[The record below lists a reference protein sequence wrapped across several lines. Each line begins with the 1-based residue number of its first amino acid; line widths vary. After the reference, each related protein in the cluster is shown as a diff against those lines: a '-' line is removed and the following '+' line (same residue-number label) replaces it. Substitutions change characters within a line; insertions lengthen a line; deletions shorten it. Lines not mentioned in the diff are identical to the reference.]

1 MKKTIIRWVVVLL
14 ALYIIGHIFFDFGET
29 RLMRIITGLIGSAF
43 FVSILIYL
51 NMRSEDKK

>member
-1 MKKTIIRWVVVLL
+1 MRKTIIRWVVVLL
-14 ALYIIGHIFFDFGET
+14 ALYIMGHIFFDFGET

-51 NMRSEDKK
+51 NKRSEDKK